1 MFDIA
6 YAETAL
12 PAELTTRINLIKT
25 EILNPVIMLLF
36 ALATVYFLYGV
47 YEFVSGA
54 GSEPARTTGQR
65 HMISGIAGLVI
76 MIGVYGIMT
85 VICSAVQCK

>member
-6 YAETAL
+6 YADTSL
-12 PAELTTRINLIKT
+12 PAELTSRIDLIKT
-25 EILNPVIMLLF
+25 EILNPLIFLLF

-47 YEFVSGA
+47 YEFVSEA
-54 GSEPARTTGQR
+54 GSESARTTGQR
-65 HMISGIAGLVI
+65 HMISGIVGLVI